1 MSEVLKDKQQKLI
14 DRLMDDPI
22 LFVKENGIDEM
33 IKAEFDFTH
42 LRSMVCRIYDLNESQ
57 LLEMSNAN
65 GGTLGKMN
73 KKDTDARMKLYKKKV
88 DRQKSGK
95 QYYRIYAE
103 GDSWFQFPRFLK
115 DIIDWLNDHDDFLI
129 ASEAYGGD
137 WITNIVYEEQ
147 YVQGL
152 STYPPDFFLIS
163 GGGNDLVGNH
173 RLGVMVDKQ
182 AKINTKKY
190 SSVDQINSS
199 ILSTSEKQM
208 IIKAQDHLNKE
219 FYALLAVFQLQYT
232 VLFNKLYGTKSKHKE
247 IVTITQGY
255 DYPIPSP
262 KRRGS
267 LKTPLQPLINSF
279 LDTGNW
285 LFTPLMIKGI
295 LDEYTQRSIMFT
307 MIFEF
312 NEMLSS
318 FTKVPDYKVFHVDNR
333 GLTQSHDDW
342 YDELHLKRYMYKR
355 VANAYEYII
364 RNHRSLGDRRIIRT
378 KDL

>member
-1 MSEVLKDKQQKLI
+1 MSEELKEKQQKLI

-22 LFVKENGIDEM
+22 IFVRENGIAEM
-33 IKAEFDFTH
+33 INADFDFTH
-42 LRSMVCRIYDLNESQ
+42 LRSMVCRIYDLNENQ

-73 KKDTDARMKLYKKKV
+73 KKDTDHRMNLYKKKV

-115 DIIDWLNDHDDFLI
+115 DIIDWLNDNDDFLI

-173 RLGVMVDKQ
+173 RLGVMVDKT
-182 AKINTKKY
+182 AKIASKKY
-190 SSVDQINSS
+190 SSIDQINST
-199 ILSTSEKQM
+199 ILSEKEKQM

-232 VLFNKLYGTKSKHKE
+232 VLFNKIYADDCKHKNV
-247 IVTITQGY
+247 VTITQGY

-262 KRRGS
+262 KRRIS
-267 LKTPLQPLINSF
+267 LRTPLQPVINSF

-295 LDEYTQRSIMFT
+295 LDEHAQRSIMFT

-318 FTKVPDYKVFHVDNR
+318 FTKIQKYKVFHVDNR
-333 GLTQSHDDW
+333 GLTTSHDDW
-342 YDELHLKRYMYKR
+342 YDELHLKKHLYKR
-355 VANAYEYII
+355 VAKSYEYII
-364 RNHRSLGDRRIIRT
+364 RNHRSLDNRRIIRT